1 IKNDVLVE
9 TDENLNSYV
18 KAVVKEAQHLL
29 FDLYSMEE
37 QKIKISEEVL
47 SESHDLK
54 NAVKE
59 INLLNRQVKA
69 KADPMSYKQIRA
81 KKREDGSF
89 VDMNIIHENEKA
101 KELEKKVKELKII
114 MSRFNKM
121 IYGYRQQ
128 ILRRY
133 DKTQTDIELHL
144 RFGEKLL
151 KITSEVIQ
159 DPILEGLVSDFREH
173 YE

>member
-1 IKNDVLVE
+1 HLAEINLNEQEISDKIIKNDVLGE

-89 VDMNIIHENEKA
+89 VDMNIIHE
-101 KELEKKVKELKII
+101 
-114 MSRFNKM
+114 
-121 IYGYRQQ
+121 
-128 ILRRY
+128 
-133 DKTQTDIELHL
+133 
-144 RFGEKLL
+144 
-151 KITSEVIQ
+151 
-159 DPILEGLVSDFREH
+159 
-173 YE
+173 